1 MTVQQPQPG
10 TAGAA
15 RAEPIIAIDSA
26 SRHYTVRGGI
36 LKAVDDVTL
45 HIDEGRTLG
54 IVGESGCGKTT
65 LSRLVLRLEP
75 PTLGTVRYKGQDI
88 WKLGRGE
95 TRAYRRGVSAVFQD
109 PYSSL
114 NPRHRVEEI
123 VLEPVR
129 VNMGRSS
136 SLASKVRLQEL
147 LASVGLP
154 AGAGRL
160 YPHEFSGGQRQRIA
174 IARSLSVAPDLV
186 VLDEPV
192 SALDVSIRAQILNL
206 LKDLQQELGVAYIFI
221 AHDLAAVRHMSDEV
235 AVMYLGSVVE
245 QAPVSRLY
253 RTPSHPYTQ
262 GLLAASLPPDPRHPN
277 LDATIQ
283 GEIPS
288 PINPP
293 SGCRFRTRCPIA
305 EDRCAVERPP
315 LRELE
320 PGHLV
325 ACHLAT

>member
-1 MTVQQPQPG
+1 MQAERTPAG
-10 TAGAA
+10 STAAA
-15 RAEPIIAIDSA
+15 GPVISIEGA
-26 SRHYTVRGGI
+26 SRHYRLRGGV

-45 HIDEGRTLG
+45 TIHPGQTLG

-65 LSRLVLRLEP
+65 LSRLILRLEP
-75 PTLGTVRYKGQDI
+75 PTHGKVRY
-88 WKLGRGE
+88 RGE
-95 TRAYRRGVSAVFQD
+95 DLWSLRGRAVKAYRRGVSAVFQD

-129 VNMGRSS
+129 VNIGRSAPQ
-136 SLASKVRLQEL
+136 ASRARLHEL
-147 LASVGLP
+147 LNSVGLP
-154 AGAGRL
+154 DAAARL
-160 YPHEFSGGQRQRIA
+160 YPHEFSGGQRQRVA
-174 IARSLSVAPDLV
+174 IARSLSVAPDLI

-206 LKDLQQELGVAYIFI
+206 LKALQGDLGVAYLFI
-221 AHDLAAVRHMSDEV
+221 AHDLAVVRHMSDEV
-235 AVMYLGSVVE
+235 AVMYLGSIVE

-253 RTPSHPYTQ
+253 GTPAHPYTR
-262 GLLAASLPPDPRHPN
+262 GLLAASLPPDVRNPN

-288 PINPP
+288 PIDPP

-305 EDRCAVERPP
+305 VDRCAVDRPA
-315 LRELE
+315 LRELN

-325 ACHLAT
+325 ACHLAE